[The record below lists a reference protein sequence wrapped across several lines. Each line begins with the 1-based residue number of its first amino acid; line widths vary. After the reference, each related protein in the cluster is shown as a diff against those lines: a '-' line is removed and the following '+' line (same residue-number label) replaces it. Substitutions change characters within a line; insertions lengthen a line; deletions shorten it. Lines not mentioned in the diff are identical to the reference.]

1 MNTESKNTENKNG
14 ENKNTETKSKNSEC
28 KEFNNLKYRTMI
40 NTGTN
45 LENNVDTSEDTINNF
60 LNMDIESNK
69 KGMWSK
75 LTKTEKIK
83 KIKSYINDKLKPEYN
98 LTEEET
104 ASTLKIFNL
113 MIERKKL
120 SKNTELSYNQDN
132 GFIEQISGLTFNQD
146 TRKFIINQETNKNSK
161 TKKIK

>member
-1 MNTESKNTENKNG
+1 MNS
-14 ENKNTETKSKNSEC
+14 ETKNNEC

-83 KIKSYINDKLKPEYN
+83 KIKSYINDKLKPEYK
-98 LTEEET
+98 LTDEEV

-132 GFIEQISGLTFNQD
+132 GLIDQISGLTFNTE

>member
-1 MNTESKNTENKNG
+1 MNSEN
-14 ENKNTETKSKNSEC
+14 KNSEC

-98 LTEEET
+98 LSDEEVT
-104 ASTLKIFNL
+104 STLKIFNL

-120 SKNTELSYNQDN
+120 SKSTELSYNQDN
-132 GFIEQISGLTFNQD
+132 GFIEQISGLTFNID

>member
-1 MNTESKNTENKNG
+1 MNSEN
-14 ENKNTETKSKNSEC
+14 KNSEC

-98 LTEEET
+98 LSDEEAT
-104 ASTLKIFNL
+104 STLKIFNL

-132 GFIEQISGLTFNQD
+132 GFIEQISGLTFNID

>member
-1 MNTESKNTENKNG
+1 MSSEN
-14 ENKNTETKSKNSEC
+14 KNSEC

-83 KIKSYINDKLKPEYN
+83 KIKSYINDKLKPEYK
-98 LTEEET
+98 LTDEEVVT
-104 ASTLKIFNL
+104 TLKIFNL

-132 GFIEQISGLTFNQD
+132 GLIEQISGLTFNTE

>member
-1 MNTESKNTENKNG
+1 MNS
-14 ENKNTETKSKNSEC
+14 ETKNNEC

-83 KIKSYINDKLKPEYN
+83 KIKSYINDKLKPEYK
-98 LTEEET
+98 LTDEEVST
-104 ASTLKIFNL
+104 TLKIFNL

-132 GFIEQISGLTFNQD
+132 GLIEQISGLTFNTE
-146 TRKFIINQETNKNSK
+146 TRKFVINQDTNKNSK

>member
-1 MNTESKNTENKNG
+1 
-14 ENKNTETKSKNSEC
+14 
-28 KEFNNLKYRTMI
+28 MI

-83 KIKSYINDKLKPEYN
+83 KIKHYINEKLKPEYK
-98 LTEEET
+98 LTEEEIT
-104 ASTLKIFNL
+104 NTIKIFNM
-113 MIERKKL
+113 MIDRKKL

-132 GFIEQISGLTFNQD
+132 GFIEQISGLTFNTE
-146 TRKFIINQETNKNSK
+146 TRKFIINQEINKNSK
-161 TKKIK
+161 TKKKP

>member
-1 MNTESKNTENKNG
+1 MNS
-14 ENKNTETKSKNSEC
+14 ETKNNEC

-83 KIKSYINDKLKPEYN
+83 KIKSYINDKLKPEYK
-98 LTEEET
+98 LTDEEVAT
-104 ASTLKIFNL
+104 TLKIFNL

-132 GFIEQISGLTFNQD
+132 GLIEQISGLTFNIE

>member
-1 MNTESKNTENKNG
+1 
-14 ENKNTETKSKNSEC
+14 
-28 KEFNNLKYRTMI
+28 MI

-83 KIKSYINDKLKPEYN
+83 KIKSYINEKLKPEYN
-98 LTEEET
+98 LTDEE
-104 ASTLKIFNL
+104 AISTLKIFNL

-132 GFIEQISGLTFNQD
+132 GFIEQISGLTFNID

>member
-1 MNTESKNTENKNG
+1 MNS
-14 ENKNTETKSKNSEC
+14 ETKNNEC

-83 KIKSYINDKLKPEYN
+83 KIKSYINDKLKPEYK
-98 LTEEET
+98 LTDEEVAT
-104 ASTLKIFNL
+104 TLKIFNL

-132 GFIEQISGLTFNQD
+132 GLIEQISGLTFNTE
-146 TRKFIINQETNKNSK
+146 TRKFVINQDINKNSK

>member
-1 MNTESKNTENKNG
+1 MNS
-14 ENKNTETKSKNSEC
+14 ETKNNEC

-83 KIKSYINDKLKPEYN
+83 KIKSYINDKLKPEYK
-98 LTEEET
+98 LTDEEVVT
-104 ASTLKIFNL
+104 TLKIFNL

-132 GFIEQISGLTFNQD
+132 GLIEQISGLTFNTE

>member
-1 MNTESKNTENKNG
+1 MNS
-14 ENKNTETKSKNSEC
+14 ETKNNEC

-83 KIKSYINDKLKPEYN
+83 KIKSYINDKLKPEYK
-98 LTEEET
+98 LTDEEVAT
-104 ASTLKIFNL
+104 TLKIFNL

-132 GFIEQISGLTFNQD
+132 GLIEQISGLTFNIE
-146 TRKFIINQETNKNSK
+146 TRKFIINQDTNKNSK

>member
-1 MNTESKNTENKNG
+1 MNSEN
-14 ENKNTETKSKNSEC
+14 KNSEC

-45 LENNVDTSEDTINNF
+45 LENNVGTSEDTINNF
-60 LNMDIESNK
+60 LNMDIETNK
-69 KGMWSK
+69 KGIWSK

-83 KIKSYINDKLKPEYN
+83 KMKQYINDKLKPEYN
-98 LTEEET
+98 LTDEEVT
-104 ASTLKIFNL
+104 STLKIFNI

-120 SKNTELSYNQDN
+120 SKNNELIYNQDN

-146 TRKFIINQETNKNSK
+146 TRKFNIVQDVNKNSK

>member
-1 MNTESKNTENKNG
+1 MI
-14 ENKNTETKSKNSEC
+14 SEC

-83 KIKSYINDKLKPEYN
+83 KIKHYINEKLKPEYK
-98 LTEEET
+98 LTEEEIT
-104 ASTLKIFNL
+104 NTIKIFNM
-113 MIERKKL
+113 MIDRKKL

-132 GFIEQISGLTFNQD
+132 GFIEQISGLTFNTE
-146 TRKFIINQETNKNSK
+146 TRKFIINQEINKNSK
-161 TKKIK
+161 TKKKP

>member
-1 MNTESKNTENKNG
+1 MNS
-14 ENKNTETKSKNSEC
+14 ETKNNEC

-69 KGMWSK
+69 KGLWSK

-83 KIKSYINDKLKPEYN
+83 KIKSYINDKLKPEYK
-98 LTEEET
+98 LTDEEVVT
-104 ASTLKIFNL
+104 TFKIFNL

-132 GFIEQISGLTFNQD
+132 GLIEQISGLTFNTE